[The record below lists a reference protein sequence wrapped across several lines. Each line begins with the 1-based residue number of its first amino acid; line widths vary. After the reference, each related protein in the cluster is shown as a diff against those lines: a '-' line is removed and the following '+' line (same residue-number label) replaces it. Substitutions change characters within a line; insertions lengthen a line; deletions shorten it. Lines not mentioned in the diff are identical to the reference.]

1 MKGIQN
7 CCITLPSLSAVFY
20 INDLEKDP
28 QYAHWPGQLHELLR
42 PSYPGM
48 LKQLRKNIY
57 NVAFLLRP
65 SDPQCRILVS
75 LISALVENNAPVRI
89 GR

>member
-1 MKGIQN
+1 M
-7 CCITLPSLSAVFY
+7 LY

-28 QYAHWPGQLHELLR
+28 QYAQWPGQLHELLR

-48 LKQLRKNIY
+48 LKQLRKNLY

-65 SDPQCRILVS
+65 SHPTCQILVN
-75 LISALVENNAPVRI
+75 LIAALLENNAPVRI
-89 GR
+89 GIDLGNF